1 MDSPKD
7 KPEVDTADP
16 RPFGLGKGLAEISD
30 SFDDPLP
37 DELLDLF
44 EGKGDKGGEV

>member
-7 KPEVDTADP
+7 KPEIDTADR
-16 RPFGLGKGLAEISD
+16 RPIGLGKGLAELRD
-30 SFDDPLP
+30 SFFEPLP

-44 EGKGDKGGEV
+44 EGKGEKEG

>member
-7 KPEVDTADP
+7 KPEIDALTP
-16 RPFGLGKGLAEISD
+16 RPFGLGKGLAEIHD
-30 SFDDPLP
+30 SFFDPLP

-44 EGKGDKGGEV
+44 EGKGE